1 MKINFN
7 KKFNQGADF
16 LIRRCGY
23 GLVRDPRASEISYAR
38 RLGGGIYPRFHL
50 YINSENPLILNLHL
64 DQKQASY
71 EGCTAHSGDYDSDL
85 IKQEA
90 QNIYNAILREE
101 QASFA
106 NATEAEENM
115 GGFWSKIFGKKD

>member
-1 MKINFN
+1 MKVIFN
-7 KKFNQGADF
+7 KKFKQTADF

-38 RLGGGIYPRFHL
+38 RLGRGIYPRFHL
-50 YINSENPLILNLHL
+50 YINSVNPLILNLHL

-71 EGCTAHSGDYDSDL
+71 EGYTAHSGDYDTDL
-85 IKQEA
+85 VKQEA
-90 QNIYNAILREE
+90 QNIYNAILGEE

-106 NATEAEENM
+106 NATEAEENT
-115 GGFWSKIFGKKD
+115 GGFWSKIFGKND

>member
-7 KKFNQGADF
+7 KKFNQSADF

-23 GLVRDPRASEISYAR
+23 GLVRDPHANEISYAR
-38 RLGGGIYPRFHL
+38 RLGRGIYPRFHL
-50 YINSENPLILNLHL
+50 YINSDNPLILNLHL

-71 EGCTAHSGDYDSDL
+71 EGYTAHSGDYDSDL
-85 IKQEA
+85 VKQEA
-90 QNIYNAILREE
+90 QNIYNGILREE

-106 NATEAEENM
+106 NATEAEEES